1 MILDRLSAPWTDLV
15 RSPAS
20 LPVALGMSLAV
31 LGLGFVVYRLVFALL
46 ARVAGATQTSLDD
59 LLIRRMRL
67 PARLLV
73 ALLSLH
79 TFIALR
85 GGDLPTLH
93 KGVILLELALASYLA
108 IEIAE
113 TLVIDYWLA
122 ERQKVQL
129 PALVR
134 HLLLTIL
141 YVVAGLSIVGAVTG
155 VDLVPLLAT
164 STVITVV
171 LGLAL
176 QDTLGNLFAGLALHS
191 ERSFGVGDWIL
202 VDGVEGQVVYVGWRS
217 TRLRTFSGDVVILP
231 NSVIAKARVQNFC
244 APDRRCARN
253 IEMLVALGA
262 APEAV
267 ERAAQRACAQ
277 VPDVLVDPAPR
288 LWLASVTPLFQRYVI
303 KFWLTAFERHDVIES
318 DVMKAFFRACREE
331 GIALSPAAAQPGLAV
346 ELRPG
351 AAPPTAPSAVL
362 PALVAGPAD
371 PSMAAAPAPV
381 LVAVAAPAPPPAPV
395 AAPPAAPVAS
405 PPAVPVAAPPA
416 SPAAAPPALVAP
428 PAAASAPAPPLPPR

>member
-1 MILDRLSAPWTDLV
+1 MNLDWLPALWADLV

-31 LGLGFVVYRLVFALL
+31 FALGFLAYRLFFAVLSRL
-46 ARVAGATQTSLDD
+46 ARATQTSLDD
-59 LLIRRMRL
+59 LLLRRMRL

-79 TFIALR
+79 TYIALR
-85 GGDLPTLH
+85 GGELPTLH
-93 KGVILLELALASYLA
+93 KGVLLVELALASYLA

-113 TLVIDYWLA
+113 TMVVDYWLA
-122 ERQKVQL
+122 ERQKVQI

-134 HLLLTIL
+134 HLLLAIL
-141 YVVAGLSIVGAVTG
+141 YLVAGLSIVGAVTG

-202 VDGVEGQVVYVGWRS
+202 VDGIEGQVVYVGWRS
-217 TRLRTFSGDVVILP
+217 TRLRTFSGDIVILP

-244 APDRRCARN
+244 APDRTCARN
-253 IEMLVALGA
+253 IEMLVSLGA

-267 ERAAQRACAQ
+267 ERAAQRACAE
-277 VPDVLVDPAPR
+277 VPDILHEPPPR
-288 LWLASVTPLFQRYVI
+288 LWLAGVTPLFQRYVI
-303 KFWLTAFERHDVIES
+303 KFWIADFERHDLLES
-318 DVMKAFFRACREE
+318 ELMKAFFRACREE
-331 GIALSPAAAQPGLAV
+331 GVALSPAAAQPGVAV
-346 ELRPG
+346 ELRPAVPG
-351 AAPPTAPSAVL
+351 DPAAAPVVLPVLATAP
-362 PALVAGPAD
+362 
-371 PSMAAAPAPV
+371 AAAPAAPA
-381 LVAVAAPAPPPAPV
+381 LAAPAP
-395 AAPPAAPVAS
+395 
-405 PPAVPVAAPPA
+405 
-416 SPAAAPPALVAP
+416 
-428 PAAASAPAPPLPPR
+428 AAASGELDA

>member
-1 MILDRLSAPWTDLV
+1 MNLDRLPALWADLF
-15 RSPAS
+15 RYPTS
-20 LPVALGMSLAV
+20 LPVALGVSVAV
-31 LGLGFVVYRLVFALL
+31 FALGFVAYRLLFALL
-46 ARVAGATQTSLDD
+46 SRITRATQTSLDD

-73 ALLSLH
+73 ALLALH

-85 GGDLPTLH
+85 GGELPTLH
-93 KGVILLELALASYLA
+93 KGVLLLEFGLASYLA

-113 TLVIDYWLA
+113 TVVIDYWLA
-122 ERQKVQL
+122 ERRKVQL

-141 YVVAGLSIVGAVTG
+141 YLVAGLSIVGAVTG

-202 VDGVEGQVVYVGWRS
+202 VDGIEGQVVYVGWRS
-217 TRLRTFSGDVVILP
+217 TRLRTFSGDIVILP
-231 NSVIAKARVQNFC
+231 NSIIAKARVQNFC
-244 APDRRCARN
+244 APDRTCARN

-267 ERAAQRACAQ
+267 ERAAQRACAE
-277 VPDVLVDPAPR
+277 VPDILREPPPR
-288 LWLASVTPLFQRYVI
+288 LWLAAVTPLFQRYVI
-303 KFWLTAFERHDVIES
+303 KFWIADFERHDILES
-318 DVMKAFFRACREE
+318 ELMTAFFRACREE
-331 GIALSPAAAQPGLAV
+331 GVALSPAAAQPGLAV
-346 ELRPG
+346 DLRVIDPHALIDPRAIDPRAPVDPR
-351 AAPPTAPSAVL
+351 AAPVIL
-362 PALVAGPAD
+362 PAIVAAP
-371 PSMAAAPAPV
+371 AAPAP
-381 LVAVAAPAPPPAPV
+381 
-395 AAPPAAPVAS
+395 
-405 PPAVPVAAPPA
+405 
-416 SPAAAPPALVAP
+416 
-428 PAAASAPAPPLPPR
+428 AAASGKADAGAPHHQARSAEPLPER

>member
-1 MILDRLSAPWTDLV
+1 MLFDRLSAFWADLV

-20 LPVALGMSLAV
+20 LPFALGMSLAILLV
-31 LGLGFVVYRLVFALL
+31 GFLVYHLLFALL
-46 ARVAGATQTSLDD
+46 ARLAGATQTSLDD
-59 LLIRRMRL
+59 RLIRRMRL

-73 ALLSLH
+73 ALISFH

-93 KGVILLELALASYLA
+93 KGVLLMELALASYLG
-108 IEIAE
+108 IEVAE
-113 TLVIDYWLA
+113 TVVIDFWLA
-122 ERQKVQL
+122 ERQKVQI

-134 HLLLTIL
+134 HLLLAIL
-141 YVVAGLSIVGAVTG
+141 YLVAGLSIVGAVTG

-202 VDGVEGQVVYVGWRS
+202 VDGIEGQVVYVGWRS

-253 IEMLVALGA
+253 IEMLVALA
-262 APEAV
+262 APPEAV

-277 VPDVLVDPAPR
+277 VPDVLEDPAPR
-288 LWLASVTPLFQRYVI
+288 LWLAAVTPLFQRYVI
-303 KFWLTAFERHDVIES
+303 KFWIGDFERHDLIES
-318 DVMKAFFRACREE
+318 EVMKAFFRACREE
-331 GIALSPAAAQPGLAV
+331 GVALSPAAAQPGLAV

-351 AAPPTAPSAVL
+351 AVPPTAAPAVL
-362 PALVAGPAD
+362 PALVATPAD
-371 PSMAAAPAPV
+371 PSPAAAMAPV
-381 LVAVAAPAPPPAPV
+381 LVAV
-395 AAPPAAPVAS
+395 
-405 PPAVPVAAPPA
+405 
-416 SPAAAPPALVAP
+416 PAAAPP
-428 PAAASAPAPPLPPR
+428 SAPAAPSAAAQAPAAPLPPR

>member
-1 MILDRLSAPWTDLV
+1 MNLDRLSALWADLV

-31 LGLGFVVYRLVFALL
+31 FALGFVAYRLFFAVL
-46 ARVAGATQTSLDD
+46 ARVARATQTSLDD

-73 ALLSLH
+73 ALISLH
-79 TFIALR
+79 TYIALR
-85 GGDLPTLH
+85 GGELPTLH
-93 KGVILLELALASYLA
+93 KGVLLMELALASYLA

-113 TLVIDYWLA
+113 TMVIDYWLA
-122 ERQKVQL
+122 ERQKVQI

-134 HLLLTIL
+134 HLLLAIL
-141 YVVAGLSIVGAVTG
+141 YLVAGLSIVGAVTG

-202 VDGVEGQVVYVGWRS
+202 VDGIEGQVVYVGWRS
-217 TRLRTFSGDVVILP
+217 TRLRTFSGDIVILP

-244 APDRRCARN
+244 APDRTCARN
-253 IEMLVALGA
+253 IEMLVSLGA

-267 ERAAQRACAQ
+267 ERAAQRACAA
-277 VPDVLVDPAPR
+277 VPDILREPPPR
-288 LWLASVTPLFQRYVI
+288 LWLAAVTPLFLRYVI
-303 KFWLTAFERHDVIES
+303 KFWIADFERHDLLES
-318 DVMKAFFRACREE
+318 ELMKTFFRACREE
-331 GIALSPAAAQPGLAV
+331 GVALSPAAAQPGVAV
-346 ELRPG
+346 ELRP
-351 AAPPTAPSAVL
+351 AAPAAPGDPAAGPVAL
-362 PALVAGPAD
+362 PALAAAPAVALAAVP
-371 PSMAAAPAPV
+371 AAAPAPTPSAALAPV
-381 LVAVAAPAPPPAPV
+381 APAPS
-395 AAPPAAPVAS
+395 AA
-405 PPAVPVAAPPA
+405 
-416 SPAAAPPALVAP
+416 L
-428 PAAASAPAPPLPPR
+428 APAPTPAVASREVDA

>member
-1 MILDRLSAPWTDLV
+1 MNLERLPALWADLV

-31 LGLGFVVYRLVFALL
+31 LALGFLVYRLLFALL
-46 ARVAGATQTSLDD
+46 ARIADATQTSLDD

-73 ALLSLH
+73 ALLSMH
-79 TFIALR
+79 TFITLR

-93 KGVILLELALASYLA
+93 KGVLLMELALASYLG
-108 IEIAE
+108 IEVAE
-113 TLVIDYWLA
+113 TLVIDFWLA
-122 ERQKVQL
+122 ERQKVQI

-134 HLLLTIL
+134 HLLLAIL
-141 YVVAGLSIVGAVTG
+141 YLVAGLSIVGAVTG

-267 ERAAQRACAQ
+267 ERAARSACAQ
-277 VPDVLVDPAPR
+277 VPDVLEDPAPR
-288 LWLASVTPLFQRYVI
+288 LWLAAVTPLFQRYVI
-303 KFWLTAFERHDVIES
+303 KFWIGDFERHDLIES
-318 DVMKAFFRACREE
+318 EVMKAFFRACREE
-331 GIALSPAAAQPGLAV
+331 GIALSPGSAQPGLAV
-346 ELRPG
+346 ELHPG
-351 AAPPTAPSAVL
+351 APPTMAPLVL
-362 PALVAGPAD
+362 PAVVAPPAA
-371 PSMAAAPAPV
+371 PSPAAAMAPV
-381 LVAVAAPAPPPAPV
+381 LVAVPAAAPPPAP
-395 AAPPAAPVAS
+395 AAPPAAAQ
-405 PPAVPVAAPPA
+405 
-416 SPAAAPPALVAP
+416 
-428 PAAASAPAPPLPPR
+428 APAPPLPPR

>member
-1 MILDRLSAPWTDLV
+1 MIFDRLSAFWADLI

-20 LPVALGMSLAV
+20 LPFALGMSLAV
-31 LGLGFVVYRLVFALL
+31 LALGFLVYRLIFALL
-46 ARVAGATQTSLDD
+46 ARLADATQTSLDD

-79 TFIALR
+79 TFITLR
-85 GGDLPTLH
+85 GGELPTLH
-93 KGVILLELALASYLA
+93 KGVLLMELALASYLA
-108 IEIAE
+108 IEVAE
-113 TLVIDYWLA
+113 TVVIDYWLA

-231 NSVIAKARVQNFC
+231 NSMIAKARVQNFC

-277 VPDVLVDPAPR
+277 VPDVLEDPAPR
-288 LWLASVTPLFQRYVI
+288 LWLAAVTPLFQRHVI
-303 KFWLTAFERHDVIES
+303 KFWITDFERHDVIES
-318 DVMKAFFRACREE
+318 EVMKAFFRACREE
-331 GIALSPAAAQPGLAV
+331 GIALSPTAAQPGLAV

-351 AAPPTAPSAVL
+351 AAPPGAVPMGAAPPTAAPAVL

-371 PSMAAAPAPV
+371 PSLSAAPAPV
-381 LVAVAAPAPPPAPV
+381 LVAVPAAAPPPAPG
-395 AAPPAAPVAS
+395 APP
-405 PPAVPVAAPPA
+405 
-416 SPAAAPPALVAP
+416 
-428 PAAASAPAPPLPPR
+428 R

>member
-1 MILDRLSAPWTDLV
+1 MNLDRLPALWADLF
-15 RSPAS
+15 RFPAS
-20 LPVALGMSLAV
+20 LPVALGMSIAV
-31 LGLGFVVYRLVFALL
+31 LALGFVAYRVLFAVLSRL
-46 ARVAGATQTSLDD
+46 ARATQTSLDD

-73 ALLSLH
+73 ALLALH
-79 TFIALR
+79 TYIALR
-85 GGDLPTLH
+85 GGELPTIH
-93 KGVILLELALASYLA
+93 KAVLLLELALASYLA

-122 ERQKVQL
+122 ERRKVQL

-141 YVVAGLSIVGAVTG
+141 YLVAGLSIVGAVTG

-217 TRLRTFSGDVVILP
+217 TRLRTFSGDIVILP
-231 NSVIAKARVQNFC
+231 NSIIAKARVQNFC
-244 APDRRCARN
+244 APDRTCARN

-277 VPDVLVDPAPR
+277 VTDILREPPPR
-288 LWLASVTPLFQRYVI
+288 LWLAAVTPLFQRYVI
-303 KFWLTAFERHDVIES
+303 KFWIADFERHDLLES
-318 DVMKAFFRACREE
+318 ELMKAFFRACREE
-331 GIALSPAAAQPGLAV
+331 GVALSPAAAQPGLALDPRV
-346 ELRPG
+346 IDPRAPIDPRAVDPR
-351 AAPPTAPSAVL
+351 AAVDPTMAPAVL
-362 PALVAGPAD
+362 PAIVAVP
-371 PSMAAAPAPV
+371 AAPA
-381 LVAVAAPAPPPAPV
+381 L
-395 AAPPAAPVAS
+395 
-405 PPAVPVAAPPA
+405 
-416 SPAAAPPALVAP
+416 
-428 PAAASAPAPPLPPR
+428 AAASGKADAGAPRQGRPAEPLPES